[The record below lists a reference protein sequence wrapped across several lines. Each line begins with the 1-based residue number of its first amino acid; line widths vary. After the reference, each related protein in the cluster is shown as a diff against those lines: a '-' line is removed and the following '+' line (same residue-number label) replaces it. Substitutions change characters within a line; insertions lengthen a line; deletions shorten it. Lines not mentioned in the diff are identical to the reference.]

1 MCTSRIFICTCVH
14 LLSLYVHM
22 CKSPISI
29 CTCVHLL
36 SLYVHVYISY
46 LYMYMCT
53 SPISICTCVHL
64 LSLYVHVYISYLYMY
79 TCNHSRL
86 RCVIS
91 YIFTDGNVSVSCQA
105 VYGYI
110 LFERTI
116 VILNVYSLIDM
127 TLYEFFEV

>member
-1 MCTSRIFICTCVH
+1 M
-14 LLSLYVHM
+14 Y
-22 CKSPISI
+22 
-29 CTCVHLL
+29 TCVHLL

-46 LYMYMCT
+46 LYVYYVQMY
-53 SPISICTCVHL
+53 
-64 LSLYVHVYISYLYMY
+64 
-79 TCNHSRL
+79 HSRL

-91 YIFTDGNVSVSCQA
+91 YIITDGNVSVSCQA

-110 LFERTI
+110 FFERTI